1 MVRSANR
8 VATAD
13 RLHSAAIHLLRNVRA
28 SDIETGLS
36 PARLSALSVLVFGG
50 PRTISELAAAEQV
63 RLPTMSGIVRGLE
76 EDGLVRRASDPTD
89 RRTARIRATARGR
102 SLLLRGRARRVEN
115 LAERLRALDRDELR
129 TLAEAAEL
137 IERALAGAPTASERG
152 RGPRG

>member
-1 MVRSANR
+1 MSRSATR
-8 VATAD
+8 RGTAD

-28 SDIETGLS
+28 SDVETGLS

-76 EDGLVRRASDPTD
+76 EDRLVRRASDPND
-89 RRTARIRATARGR
+89 RRTARIHATARGR
-102 SLLLRGRARRVEN
+102 NLLLRGRARRVDN

-129 TLAEAAEL
+129 TLATAAEL
-137 IERALAGAPTASERG
+137 IERALATETS

>member
-1 MVRSANR
+1 MALSAR
-8 VATAD
+8 RRATAD

-76 EDGLVRRASDPTD
+76 DEDLVRRASDPAD
-89 RRTARIRATARGR
+89 RRASRIHATARGR
-102 SLLLRGRARRVEN
+102 NLLLRGRARRVDN
-115 LAERLRALDRDELR
+115 LAERLKALDREELR
-129 TLAEAAEL
+129 TLAAAAAL
-137 IERALAGAPTASERG
+137 IERALASERG
-152 RGPRG
+152 RAPRG